1 MNRALCLLALAAL
14 LSACTSQVFQPDISD
29 IAKQPQASS
38 RLPSN
43 ADLWQYTAITMA
55 NFMKRVDLDAGVD
68 FGGNVADA
76 GISAAAGFVGIAARG
91 ASPIVGYLAGA
102 EGLFRRLLS
111 IANPVVRGNAL
122 SGGVRQLR
130 MCRIEFLK
138 DLQVET
144 PGAIEI
150 SGARLTPA
158 GVKFFACIEAS
169 INGVI
174 ALLQGSWPSLPET
187 ILSTPMAVAPQ
198 ADGSLKVQPVQ
209 PQAAPA
215 NKPAPLAP
223 APQKETDAKAD
234 AAPAPAASK

>member
-1 MNRALCLLALAAL
+1 AL

-55 NFMKRVDLDAGVD
+55 NFMNGVD
-68 FGGNVADA
+68 FGANVADA

-91 ASPIVGYLAGA
+91 ASPSVGYLAGA

-158 GVKFFACIEAS
+158 GV
-169 INGVI
+169 
-174 ALLQGSWPSLPET
+174 
-187 ILSTPMAVAPQ
+187 
-198 ADGSLKVQPVQ
+198 
-209 PQAAPA
+209 
-215 NKPAPLAP
+215 
-223 APQKETDAKAD
+223 
-234 AAPAPAASK
+234 